1 MRLSTYKRLVSFKL
15 MKWET
20 VRRYNKILCH
30 DITGQGFLRRKNKNM
45 YVLNKICS
53 RKPAVIHQGEGGG
66 YGV

>member
-1 MRLSTYKRLVSFKL
+1 